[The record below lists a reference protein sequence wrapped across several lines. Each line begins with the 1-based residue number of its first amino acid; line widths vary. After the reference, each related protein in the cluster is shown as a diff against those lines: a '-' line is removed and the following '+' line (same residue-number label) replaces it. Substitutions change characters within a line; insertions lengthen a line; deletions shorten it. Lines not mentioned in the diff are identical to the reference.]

1 MYMVIGIWFLVA
13 LAISLVSGSVIHY
26 GMGED
31 DEA

>member
-1 MYMVIGIWFLVA
+1 MYLIISVWFLVA

>member
-1 MYMVIGIWFLVA
+1 MYLVISIWFLVA
-13 LAISLVSGSVIHY
+13 LAISLVSGAVVHY